1 MVKYRHKRWLR
12 EARGMFNGRRFVRS
26 LRGKL
31 IMTALLCL
39 LLPAGFTLIAG
50 DYLTQRIVRD
60 QVVDNENKSLEL
72 TGVYL
77 SSLFDNMIRVS
88 NGIMFDNNINVALK
102 ETWQRYKLGQSD
114 PAQDAFDAKNIGYIL
129 SSIASTMDTVYVTIL
144 TVDGRYFT
152 NYQFDLYGGFN
163 PSSFL
168 EKSWMDQVETLPAFD
183 VGWIGLVD
191 QYTADGKTVE
201 PYLLTMARNLRLAYS
216 KDPYAYI
223 LISISES
230 KLAEIFKH
238 DIGRQET
245 MLLDGDGRILASRN
259 RERIGQMFPL
269 LDEVR
274 RADAPLTVRYEGE
287 QFLLSRHD
295 LDYGGYRVVSLRPYK
310 EAVRQLHSVSQLSF
324 AVQIVATLVFLALFI
339 YMLRQFTKP
348 VVALGEA
355 AILVERGELTVRSGV
370 RGSDEIGRLG
380 KQFDQML
387 ERIEGMIGEIRAEQM
402 QKRKAELAM
411 LQAQINP
418 HFLFNILNSIR
429 LRLLLKGDE
438 ENGELL
444 ASLSG
449 LLRQTIRRDEEFTS
463 LHEELEVLRR
473 YMELLNFRQQEKA
486 TLIIEAASDTLTI
499 RVPRFLLQ
507 PVIENAYIHGLRQ
520 EPGTIVV
527 QASRWIPDDG
537 GPRELPGAGA
547 AAGEGALRLV
557 VRDDGAGMSRETLD
571 RLRAELRSQRGA
583 LPESAAGRLSG
594 IGISNVYERLQLVYG
609 ERFNLTLDS
618 EEGRGT
624 TIVIVI
630 PADPQPAAGAG

>member
-1 MVKYRHKRWLR
+1 M
-12 EARGMFNGRRFVRS
+12 NIGRRFTRS

-31 IMTALLCL
+31 VMAALLCL
-39 LLPAGFTLIAG
+39 LLPAGFTLIVG

-72 TGVYL
+72 TEVYL

-88 NGIMFDNNINVALK
+88 NGIMFDNDINVALK

-114 PAQDAFDAKNIGYIL
+114 PAQDALDAKNIGHIL

-144 TVDGRYFT
+144 TIDGRYFT

-168 EKSWMDQVETLPAFD
+168 KMPWMKQVERLPAFE

-191 QYTADGKTVE
+191 QYTADGKAAE

-216 KDPYAYI
+216 RDSYAYI
-223 LISISES
+223 IVSISE
-230 KLAEIFKH
+230 KQLGEIFKH

-245 MLLDGDGRILASRN
+245 MLLDADGRILASRN
-259 RERIGQMFPL
+259 RERLGQPFPFPAEL
-269 LDEVR
+269 S
-274 RADAPLTVRYEGE
+274 RADEPLTVKYEGE

-295 LDYGGYRVVSLRPYK
+295 LAYGGYRVVSLRPYK
-310 EAVRQLHSVSQLSF
+310 EAVRQLHSVSRLSF
-324 AVQIVATLVFLALFI
+324 AVQIAATLVFLALFI

-348 VVALGEA
+348 IVALGQA
-355 AILVERGELTVRSGV
+355 AISVERGELAVRSGV
-370 RGSDEIGRLG
+370 RGRDEIGRLG

-387 ERIEGMIGEIRAEQM
+387 ERIEDMIGEIRAEQM

-429 LRLLLKGDE
+429 LRILLKGDE
-438 ENGELL
+438 ENGALL

-449 LLRQTIRRDEEFTS
+449 LLRQTIRRDMEEFTS
-463 LHEELEVLRR
+463 LHEELEVLRS

-486 TLIIEAASDTLTI
+486 ELIIRAASDTLALQ
-499 RVPRFLLQ
+499 VPRFLLQ
-507 PVIENAYIHGLRQ
+507 PAIENAYIHGLRQ
-520 EPGTIVV
+520 EAGKIVV
-527 QASRWIPDDG
+527 SAVRVG
-537 GPRELPGAGA
+537 GPDGDR
-547 AAGEGALRLV
+547 LRLA
-557 VRDDGAGMSRETLD
+557 VRDDGAGMPRETLD
-571 RLRAELRSQRGA
+571 GLRAELRSQRGA
-583 LPESAAGRLSG
+583 APQDAAGRLSG
-594 IGISNVYERLQLVYG
+594 IGVSNVYERLQLIYG
-609 ERFNLTLDS
+609 ERFSLTLDS
-618 EEGRGT
+618 EEGQGT
-624 TIVIVI
+624 ELVIEL
-630 PADPQPAAGAG
+630 PAEPPSQP

>member
-1 MVKYRHKRWLR
+1 
-12 EARGMFNGRRFVRS
+12 MFNIRRFAHS

-50 DYLTQRIVRD
+50 DYLTQRIVRA

-72 TGVYL
+72 TEVYL

-88 NGIMFDNNINVALK
+88 NGIMFDNNINLALK
-102 ETWQRYKLGQSD
+102 ENWQRYKLGQFD
-114 PAQDAFDAKNIGYIL
+114 PAQDTLDAKNIGYFL
-129 SSIASTMDTVYVTIL
+129 TSIASTMDTVYVTIL
-144 TVDGRYFT
+144 TVDGHYFT
-152 NYQFDLYGGFN
+152 NYQFDLYGGFK
-163 PSSFL
+163 PSDFL
-168 EKSWMDQVETLPAFD
+168 RMPWINRVQALPAYEI
-183 VGWIGLVD
+183 GWIGLVD
-191 QYTADGKTVE
+191 QYTVDGKAAE
-201 PYLLTMARNLRLAYS
+201 PYLLTMARNLRLPYAS
-216 KDPYAYI
+216 EPYAYVVA
-223 LISISES
+223 SISES
-230 KLAEIFKH
+230 MLGEIFKH

-245 MLLDGDGRILASRN
+245 MLLDADGRILASRN
-259 RERIGQMFPL
+259 RERVGKMFPFPA
-269 LDEVR
+269 EVR
-274 RADAPLTVRYEGE
+274 QAEEPLTVRYEGE

-310 EAVRQLHSVSQLSF
+310 EAVGQLHSVSQLSF
-324 AVQIVATLVFLALFI
+324 SVQIAATLVFLALFI

-355 AILVERGELTVRSGV
+355 AGAVERGELTVRSGV

-387 ERIEGMIGEIRAEQM
+387 ERIEGMIEEIRAEQM

-429 LRLLLKGDE
+429 LRILLKGDV

-463 LHEELEVLRR
+463 LHDELEVLRR
-473 YMELLNFRQQEKA
+473 YMDLLNFRQQEKA
-486 TLIIEAASDTLTI
+486 VLNIEAASDTLALRI
-499 RVPRFLLQ
+499 PRFLLQ

-527 QASRWIPDDG
+527 EATRRAAEEERS
-537 GPRELPGAGA
+537 GADATADNGK
-547 AAGEGALRLV
+547 LRLV
-557 VRDDGAGMSRETLD
+557 VRDDGAGMSRETLA
-571 RLRAELRSQRGA
+571 RLRAELRSQRGSA
-583 LPESAAGRLSG
+583 MESAMAKLSG
-594 IGISNVYERLQLVYG
+594 IGIANVYERMQLVYG
-609 ERFNLTLDS
+609 ERCSLTLDS
-618 EEGRGT
+618 EQGRGT
-624 TIVIVI
+624 TIVIEI
-630 PADPQPAAGAG
+630 PADPMPSS